1 MKKLIYLITIV
12 SILGGFVAC
21 DMEAP
26 TQSTMDESVIFS
38 TYALAE
44 PSVMGIHQSFGET
57 NSYRGRY
64 IPYYGINTDIE
75 WINNMPLTGSG
86 ISDDGKYSLT
96 GYDARP
102 TNTQMNTLNNAWA
115 KFYEGIERANM
126 IIRGLRTYGN
136 TDNNPAMAQLL
147 GETLTLRAVIYLDLI
162 KGWGDVPARFEPIST
177 ETLYLPRADR
187 DVIYKQI
194 LADLE
199 EAEKLVAWPNATA
212 VTSTTERVSKA
223 FVKGLQ
229 ARVALYAA
237 GYSQRKDG
245 IRRSNDPDL
254 SVEKMYTLAKNATVD
269 VINSETVTL
278 GSFEDNFRLLCQ
290 DDVRAGKE
298 SLWEIPFSDGRGRVL
313 YTFGILHRAVDQ
325 YTAQA
330 KGGANGPV
338 PNLFYDYDVDDIRR
352 DITCIP
358 YEWSN
363 SNPAK
368 QELRSLRS
376 WCFGKLRYEWMN
388 RRVTSTNDDG
398 INWQYMRL
406 ADVYLMAAEAI
417 NELEGPAAAAPYLK
431 PILDRALPAAK
442 VSAYMTKATASK
454 DAFFKAIV
462 EQRAFEFAGESLRK
476 ADLIRW
482 NLLKVKMD
490 EAKAKMTDL
499 ANRQGAYSD
508 LPEKLYFK
516 TAEDGETLIIYGL
529 NHGDTDEAGA
539 ALGYDGNQTWIGTD
553 RLTPELIN
561 SLYQKNPDENQYWPI
576 WQTFIDSSNGQLS
589 ND

>member
-1 MKKLIYLITIV
+1 M
-12 SILGGFVAC
+12 
-21 DMEAP
+21 
-26 TQSTMDESVIFS
+26 
-38 TYALAE
+38 
-44 PSVMGIHQSFGET
+44 
-57 NSYRGRY
+57 
-64 IPYYGINTDIE
+64 
-75 WINNMPLTGSG
+75 
-86 ISDDGKYSLT
+86 
-96 GYDARP
+96 
-102 TNTQMNTLNNAWA
+102 
-115 KFYEGIERANM
+115 
-126 IIRGLRTYGN
+126 
-136 TDNNPAMAQLL
+136 
-147 GETLTLRAVIYLDLI
+147 
-162 KGWGDVPARFEPIST
+162 
-177 ETLYLPRADR
+177 
-187 DVIYKQI
+187 
-194 LADLE
+194 
-199 EAEKLVAWPNATA
+199 
-212 VTSTTERVSKA
+212 
-223 FVKGLQ
+223 
-229 ARVALYAA
+229 
-237 GYSQRKDG
+237 
-245 IRRSNDPDL
+245 
-254 SVEKMYTLAKNATVD
+254 
-269 VINSETVTL
+269 
-278 GSFEDNFRLLCQ
+278 
-290 DDVRAGKE
+290 
-298 SLWEIPFSDGRGRVL
+298 L

-490 EAKAKMTDL
+490 EAK
-499 ANRQGAYSD
+499 
-508 LPEKLYFK
+508 
-516 TAEDGETLIIYGL
+516 L
-529 NHGDTDEAGA
+529 ND
-539 ALGYDGNQTWIGTD
+539 
-553 RLTPELIN
+553 
-561 SLYQKNPDENQYWPI
+561 
-576 WQTFIDSSNGQLS
+576 
-589 ND
+589 